1 MSFKPKKSRSLQIVK
16 NKTAATAFSVAG
28 QAIPTVK
35 YELVKGFGGRGRG
48 WGCMTALLQTKMQY
62 NTHKT

>member
-16 NKTAATAFSVAG
+16 NKMAATAFSVAG

-35 YELVKGFGGRGRG
+35 YELVKGFGGGGRG
-48 WGCMTALLQTKMQY
+48 VGVYDGSLADKDAV
-62 NTHKT
+62 